1 MRASVAKTSSRAP
14 VMSTPKHNA
23 AIWYA
28 SDGYDPD
35 NKGINGRRVAGA
47 SFLKGFAAHGRVE
60 EFVSLSEN
68 QRGAKAFEAQ
78 MRALGVSQPIRGASF
93 F

>member
-1 MRASVAKTSSRAP
+1 
-14 VMSTPKHNA
+14 MSTPKYNS

-28 SDGYDPD
+28 SDGDDPD

-60 EFVSLSEN
+60 EFVKRKLDNTTSAPVTKTCEYAAIFALP
-68 QRGAKAFEAQ
+68 AQ
-78 MRALGVSQPIRGASF
+78 MLSAYIYR
-93 F
+93 